1 MKELTV
7 LLSAVTNHRF
17 FECESG
23 STWVISGEGSTK
35 STTWSQKGYPLPD
48 CGWPE
53 ETFSNTVIG
62 EAPRVPYGEHY
73 KYVPD
78 STSGSEFEIHFP
90 DALDEFLDRYFVLD
104 AGRMRAFYAA
114 CHLWAQA
121 FDLKAIKAPSMSL
134 VASVSAIETLVNF
147 TDDPGPSCPT
157 CGAPRSIERCT
168 ACQAPRYRLNSRF
181 KEFLKGFAGAEPT
194 FAEKLYRYR
203 SGISHDGALL
213 REELHDPGF
222 TTGGNDEQMIFQNR
236 ITRVTHI
243 ALVDWLIRANG

>member
-1 MKELTV
+1 M
-7 LLSAVTNHRF
+7 
-17 FECESG
+17 
-23 STWVISGEGSTK
+23 
-35 STTWSQKGYPLPD
+35 
-48 CGWPE
+48 
-53 ETFSNTVIG
+53 IG